1 MQQYNKL
8 FLSKNSLKDQG
19 FQEYQHQILT
29 VSENNNFTKLLI
41 LFKGS
46 SQVLQFDPENQTW
59 SYIWP
64 NMTFKHYNHG
74 CTLFEHN
81 GYPGMIRCFNV
92 LKNDH
97 LAISNIFNFQYCI
110 SLNSLRAY
118 YYFSKALGAQ
128 TIQGG
133 TLIHGLL
140 YFLWIN
146 HS

>member
-81 GYPGMIRCFNV
+81 GYPGMIRCFIF
-92 LKNDH
+92 LKTTI
-97 LAISNIFNFQYCI
+97 LPYLTFLIFNTAFP
-110 SLNSLRAY
+110 
-118 YYFSKALGAQ
+118 
-128 TIQGG
+128 
-133 TLIHGLL
+133 
-140 YFLWIN
+140 
-146 HS
+146 